1 MSVIEEMVLKEIGLY
16 REKILSATT
25 IPEDVSTENLLKEE
39 ILESEMMLNKIK
51 RALGRLNDAYEMGDY
66 SRDEWLERKK
76 RREAEIYNLN
86 KKIYGLQKKNIEKQE
101 ITDDER
107 LERLE
112 AFFDFFPYPQA
123 I

>member
-25 IPEDVSTENLLKEE
+25 IPEDVSSANLLKEE

-66 SRDEWLERKK
+66 NRDEWLERKK

-86 KKIYGLQKKNIEKQE
+86 KRIYKLKKKDTEKQE
-101 ITDDER
+101 TTDDER
-107 LERLE
+107 LEILE
-112 AFFDFFPYPQA
+112 AFVDFFLHP
-123 I
+123 